1 MATLDWVALGVLGL
15 SMLLGIWRGLVFEVL
30 SVLGWFAAFVLA
42 QWFAPQVSGL
52 LPLSGS
58 GEAVRYAAAF
68 VVVFIATVFAAGLLA
83 WLTKKLIASVGLAP
97 ADRALGALFGLVR
110 GAVLLLGLAV
120 VVHMTV
126 LKDGMWWKESVTSGI
141 ATAMLR
147 GMKPVLPAEFG
158 AYLPD

>member
-1 MATLDWVALGVLGL
+1 MATLDWVALGVLAL
-15 SMLLGIWRGLVFEVL
+15 SLLLGIWRGLVFEVL
-30 SVLGWFAAFVLA
+30 SVLGWLAAFVLA
-42 QWFAPQVSGL
+42 QWFAPQVSGM
-52 LPLSGS
+52 LPMAGS
-58 GEAVRYAAAF
+58 HEAVRYAAAF

-97 ADRALGALFGLVR
+97 ADRALGGLFGLVR
-110 GAVLLLGLAV
+110 GVVLLLGLAV
-120 VVHMTV
+120 VVHMTA

-147 GMKPVLPAEFG
+147 GMKPVLPAKFA